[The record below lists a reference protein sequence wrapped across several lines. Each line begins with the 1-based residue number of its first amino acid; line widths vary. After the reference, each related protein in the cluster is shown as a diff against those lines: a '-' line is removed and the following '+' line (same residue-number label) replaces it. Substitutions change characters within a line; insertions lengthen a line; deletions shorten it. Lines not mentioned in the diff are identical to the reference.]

1 MYVQSSPIAAVM
13 LVFMIVMDAGIIE
26 FLNYSFQNSGFEKT
40 GVFSTYRL
48 TKEKALDF
56 CPELFW
62 KRNNI
67 T

>member
-1 MYVQSSPIAAVM
+1 
-13 LVFMIVMDAGIIE
+13 MDAGIIE
-26 FLNYSFQNSGFEKT
+26 FLHYSFQNSEFEKA

-56 CPELFW
+56 HPGLFW

-67 T
+67 NVKLSFYSGNFFE